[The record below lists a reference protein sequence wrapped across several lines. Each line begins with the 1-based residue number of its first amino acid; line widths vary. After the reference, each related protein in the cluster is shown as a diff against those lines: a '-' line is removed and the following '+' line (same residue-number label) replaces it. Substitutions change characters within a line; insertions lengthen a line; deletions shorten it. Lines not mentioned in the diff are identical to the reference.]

1 MITLSDYDSTNGDA
15 RSITLPS
22 GSIVNDSTVTARLV
36 AAGILHFADD
46 AASPFT
52 EFVGAGNEFPFLV
65 ATDTPLFDKGDIDSL

>member
-46 AASPFT
+46 AAFT
-52 EFVGAGNEFPFLV
+52 EFVGAGNELPFLT
-65 ATDTPLFDKGDIDSL
+65 AIDTPLFSPDIEKI